1 MLPRFTNEPGIN
13 VEIVNG
19 GMTML
24 HEPAAVHAQDEAAAY
39 KRRLGLKMLAVYGA
53 IYIIFMIVNVAWP
66 KAMGW
71 IVVAGLN
78 VAIVWGFFLIVL
90 ALVLA
95 LIYNAACTRH
105 EKSFEREGQA

>member
-1 MLPRFTNEPGIN
+1 
-13 VEIVNG
+13 
-19 GMTML
+19 ML

-39 KRRLGLKMLAVYGA
+39 KRRLGLRMLAVYGA
-53 IYIIFMIVNVAWP
+53 IYIVFILVNVAWP

-105 EKSFEREGQA
+105 EKSFEGEGRA